1 MGAGDG
7 TVIGITKIVDNGSE
21 ADRFNIVLVAEGY
34 QATELTQF
42 ASDVQQF
49 LTHFFSED
57 PFLSYQHAFNVYRL
71 DVTSDESGA
80 DDPITCSGGTGA
92 SPHTYFDA
100 SFCNGGIRRLMS
112 VNTSLVLTTVN
123 SLMPEWHQII
133 VIVNSP
139 IWGGAGG
146 TLAITSTAAG
156 WEDISIHELGHA
168 AFGLADEYEYW
179 AGCGIDTTQDHYPG
193 SEPAQVNVTIN
204 TNRATIKWGDLIDPS
219 TPLPTTSNP
228 NCALCDSQPS
238 PVPQGTVGAF
248 EGAYYYHCGVYR
260 PEYNCMMRNLSSFC
274 AVCQRQIREVLDP
287 YLPHIPHIDW
297 GDLLYDWRHILLPR
311 WILVAYLI
319 FNERIKDLARDL
331 RFKPSKEFYNT
342 VSKHL
347 GAYMVKNTMPPKEI
361 AGAILNLADDYLAN
375 RPMNLKAGDYLAI
388 QNFIKKTAK
397 SR

>member
-7 TVIGITKIVDNGSE
+7 IVIGITKIVDNGSE
-21 ADRFNIVLVAEGY
+21 SDRFNIVLVAEGY
-34 QATELTQF
+34 QAAELTQF
-42 ASDVQQF
+42 ASDAQQF
-49 LTHFFSED
+49 VTHLFSED
-57 PFLSYQHAFNVYRL
+57 PFLSYQQAFNVYRL
-71 DVTSDESGA
+71 DVSSDESGA

-100 SFCNGGIRRLMS
+100 SFCNGGIRRLLS
-112 VNTSLVLTTVN
+112 VDSSLALSVVN
-123 SLMPEWHQII
+123 SLLPEWHQII

-156 WEDISIHELGHA
+156 WENIAIHELGHA
-168 AFGLADEYEYW
+168 AFDLADEYEYW
-179 AGCGIDTTQDHYPG
+179 EGCGADTTQDHYTG
-193 SEPAQVNVTIN
+193 GEPAAVNVTIN
-204 TNRATIKWGDLIDPS
+204 TNRATIKWGDLIDAS

-228 NCALCDSQPS
+228 DCSQCDSQPS

-260 PEYNCMMRNLSSFC
+260 PEYNCMMRNLSGFC
-274 AVCQRQIREVLDP
+274 AVCQRRIKEVLDP
-287 YLPHIPHIDW
+287 YLPDQIPHFDT
-297 GDLLYDWRHILLPR
+297 DLLFQWQHVIIPR

-319 FNERIKDLARDL
+319 INERMKDLAQNIK
-331 RFKPSKEFYNT
+331 FKPSKEFYNT
-342 VSKHL
+342 VTKYL

-375 RPMNLKAGDYLAI
+375 RPMNLRAGDYLAI

-397 SR
+397 HR